1 MDTKALRQKILDLAI
16 RGKLVPQDPN
26 DEPASVLLG
35 RIRQQKQQM
44 VKEGKLKPKDIKNDS
59 VIFVGEDNLHY
70 EKFADGSV
78 KCIEDEI
85 PFDLPDGWAWAKIN
99 TIAFVTKLAGFE
111 YTKNIA
117 PGLCEDGIPLFK
129 GKNVQNSTIVYEF
142 ESFIPE
148 SVSDELQRSQVTKK
162 CILTPYVGT
171 IGNIGIH
178 NRPGKY
184 HLGSNVGKI
193 ELYNDNVVLLEE
205 YVVAYLQSGFG
216 YQQLTKHMKATAQ
229 ASISIEAIRDV
240 YLPIPPANEQLRM
253 WSALSNAL
261 AMIERIENTELDITN
276 LIKSTKS
283 KVLDLAI
290 RGKLVPQDPNDEP
303 ASVLLERIRAEKE
316 ELIKQGKIKRDKK
329 ESVIFRGEDNS
340 YYEKIGDDVRCIDEE
355 IPFDIPDTW
364 EWVRLE
370 NCCSKE
376 IRRGKSPKYTERS
389 GTLVFAQKCNTK
401 YNGIDVG
408 LALYLDED
416 TLSRYPADEYMQDGD
431 VVVNSTG
438 MGTLGRVGIYCATD
452 NHLGLPIVPDS
463 HVTVIRVAHN
473 IQAFYMYAFIKADQR
488 EIEKKGEGSTN
499 QKELKPL
506 TLKEMLI
513 PIPPYSEQERIAAAI
528 TAAFSTISALE
539 KSLN

>member
-26 DEPASVLLG
+26 DEPASVLLE

-44 VKEGKLKPKDIKNDS
+44 VKEGKLKPKDFKKDS

-70 EKFADGSV
+70 EKFSDGSV

-85 PFDLPDGWAWAKIN
+85 PFDLPDGWAWSRIRDIASVKGGKRVPKGMSFSSCRTSHAYIRVTDMKN
-99 TIAFVTKLAGFE
+99 HSVNTDDLKYITEEVFLQIKNYTISKDDLYVTIA
-111 YTKNIA
+111 
-117 PGLCEDGIPLFK
+117 
-129 GKNVQNSTIVYEF
+129 
-142 ESFIPE
+142 
-148 SVSDELQRSQVTKK
+148 
-162 CILTPYVGT
+162 GT
-171 IGNIGIH
+171 IGVTGEV
-178 NRPGKY
+178 PA
-184 HLGSNVGKI
+184 
-193 ELYNDNVVLLEE
+193 ELDGMNLTENAVKVTDIQINKAFLCLV
-205 YVVAYLQSGFG
+205 LQSEFVQQQFQDKTHQVAMPKLALERILSTLIPVCSITVQSGIVSKFG
-216 YQQLTKHMKATAQ
+216 EVDSLINLIGEEKEVLT
-229 ASISIEAIRDV
+229 EAISM
-240 YLPIPPANEQLRM
+240 A
-253 WSALSNAL
+253 
-261 AMIERIENTELDITN
+261 
-276 LIKSTKS
+276 KS
-283 KVLDLAI
+283 KILDLAI
-290 RGKLVPQDPNDEP
+290 RGQLVPQDPDDEP

-355 IPFDIPDTW
+355 IRFDIPDTW

-389 GTLVFAQKCNTK
+389 STLVFAQKCNTK

-416 TLSRYPADEYMQDGD
+416 TLSRYPADEYMQDSD

-438 MGTLGRVGIYCATD
+438 TGTLGRVGIYHTTD
-452 NHLGLPIVPDS
+452 NHRGLPIVPDS
-463 HVTVIRVAHN
+463 HVTVIRAAHSF
-473 IQAFYMYAFIKADQR
+473 QAFYMYAFIKANQS
-488 EIEKKGEGSTN
+488 ELEKKGEGSTN

-513 PIPPYSEQERIAAAI
+513 PVPPYSEQERIAAAI
-528 TAAFSTISALE
+528 TAVFSTISAME

>member
-1 MDTKALRQKILDLAI
+1 MDTKGLRQKVLDLAI

-26 DEPASVLLG
+26 DEPASVLLE

-44 VKEGKLKPKDIKNDS
+44 VRDGKLKAKDIKNDTI
-59 VIFVGEDNLHY
+59 IFVGEDNLHY

-85 PFDLPDGWAWAKIN
+85 PFDLPEGWAWAKIN

-117 PGLCEDGIPLFK
+117 PSLCEDGIPLFK

-142 ESFIPE
+142 ESFISE

-253 WSALSNAL
+253 WSVLSNAL

-283 KVLDLAI
+283 KILDLAI
-290 RGKLVPQDPNDEP
+290 RGQLVPQDPDDEP

-340 YYEKIGDDVRCIDEE
+340 YYLRTGVLVESLEDWDFEELPDSWSVCCLGELCDYGNCTNIDTADIADSAWILDLEDIEKDSGVVLQKVRQGERNAGSTKHRFHKGQVLYSKLRPYLNKVVLADEDGYCTSE
-355 IPFDIPDTW
+355 ILPLEFERNILPQYARYFLMSPAFLRYANKCSYG
-364 EWVRLE
+364 VKMPRLGTADGKKAII
-370 NCCSKE
+370 SVPPVKE
-376 IRRGKSPKYTERS
+376 QKRIIMAIE
-389 GTLVFAQKCNTK
+389 LAFAQ
-401 YNGIDVG
+401 
-408 LALYLDED
+408 LA
-416 TLSRYPADEYMQDGD
+416 S
-431 VVVNSTG
+431 
-438 MGTLGRVGIYCATD
+438 
-452 NHLGLPIVPDS
+452 
-463 HVTVIRVAHN
+463 
-473 IQAFYMYAFIKADQR
+473 
-488 EIEKKGEGSTN
+488 
-499 QKELKPL
+499 
-506 TLKEMLI
+506 
-513 PIPPYSEQERIAAAI
+513 IAENLA
-528 TAAFSTISALE
+528 
-539 KSLN
+539 